1 MGYDNSLTV
10 LENGKETDITPNE
23 LKAVDKFKEDGM
35 PGLAALSETTMTKAL
50 DLYLSG
56 KTYHEIS
63 KVVRTKKEIILYL
76 GQKFN
81 WYGTKMEHLQI
92 LDATIKERILH
103 ANLVNKD
110 FVLQI
115 QQFFLKKIGSKIT
128 RYLATG
134 DDEVANQIDGK
145 DLDRYQK
152 YVELLDKLT
161 TEKTPGQRSPTVG
174 LNLGD
179 SGVTVKKVGENE
191 VTITPRNKT
200 NAEMLQ
206 ELANMKRSEENKASY
221 DINSNDSQ
229 KNPEKE
235 EK

>member
-1 MGYDNSLTV
+1 MGYTNDITV
-10 LENGKETDITPNE
+10 LNDGTETDITPKE
-23 LKAVDKFKEDGM
+23 LLLLEKFKEDGM
-35 PGLAALSETTMTKAL
+35 PGLGQLTDVKMTKAL
-50 DLYLSG
+50 DLYMSN

-63 KVVRTKKEIILYL
+63 SIVNLKKEIVLYL
-76 GQKFN
+76 GQKYK
-81 WYGTKMEHLQI
+81 WYSTKMEHLAI

-115 QQFFLKKIGSKIT
+115 QQFFLKKIGSRIT

-134 DDEVANQIDGK
+134 DEAIAEGIDGK

-161 TEKTPGQRSPTVG
+161 TEKPSTLRQPTVG

-179 SGVTVKKVGENE
+179 GVTVKKVGENE
-191 VTITPRNKT
+191 VQITPRNKT
-200 NAEMLQ
+200 HADMLR
-206 ELANMKRSEENKASY
+206 EFADLKRTEESKTTN
-221 DINSNDSQ
+221 DIKKEDTNSNT
-229 KNPEKE
+229 EKDE
-235 EK
+235 E